1 MEVRSAASSD
11 QADEILRDL
20 RALKAEMADLRL
32 EVRTLLDKMSHHID
46 WVDSVYASV
55 RNPLNYLR
63 SRLSGLAG
71 GSDEIALPTSSGATI
86 GMAPHSA
93 DQP

>member
-11 QADEILRDL
+11 QTDEILRDL
-20 RALKAEMADLRL
+20 RALKVEMADLRL
-32 EVRTLLDKMSHHID
+32 EVRALLDKMSHHID